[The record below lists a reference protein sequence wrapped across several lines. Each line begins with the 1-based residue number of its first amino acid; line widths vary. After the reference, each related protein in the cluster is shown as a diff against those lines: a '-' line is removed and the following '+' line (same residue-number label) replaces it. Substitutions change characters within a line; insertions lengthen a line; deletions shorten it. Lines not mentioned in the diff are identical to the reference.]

1 MRRRVLIAGL
11 FHETHTF
18 LTERTPWSAFSV
30 RRGTEFFAA
39 RGDGSPLAG
48 VLEIA
53 DERGWEVIPTIDARA
68 TPSGTVEDSVFE
80 QFWSEL
86 RATAEPALQ
95 QGLDGIYL
103 VLHGAMATATILDPE
118 GELIRRLRALPGG
131 YEVPIGGVLDL
142 HGNISRE
149 FAEATQS
156 FVAYRKNPHTDACEA
171 ARDGAR
177 LLDRVINS
185 DRWPVTLYAAPGIVW
200 PPTGVSTQDEPMRV
214 LEDLARE
221 IEREHPDIA
230 AVSVFASYSFADTPD
245 TGVSFLAVTFG
256 DPNEARRALQS
267 LCDEA
272 LRRREQGNVVPPS
285 LASVIPTIQAEVARG
300 ETPVLIVEPSDN
312 IGGGASGDITH
323 VFRALAAHGIG
334 NSAVIINDP
343 VAVAEVSSRPIGWR
357 GSLTFGGRSDSRFD
371 SPVTFD
377 VELLSVSDGQFT
389 LEDRHSHLASMC
401 GVQIDMGACV
411 VVRFVGQPFQADQS
425 GDTSVQRGTG
435 QPGMAD
441 LQGIRILLTSRKT
454 PPFDLAQLRS
464 QGITPE
470 LLSVIGVKAAVA
482 HRQAYDPI
490 AKHSHTV
497 NTLGP
502 CTSDLP
508 SLPFEHIRR
517 PVFPLDRS

>member
-1 MRRRVLIAGL
+1 MRHRVLIAGL

-30 RRGTEFFAA
+30 RRGDEFFQA

-48 VLEIA
+48 VLDIA
-53 DERGWEVIPTIDARA
+53 EERGWEVIPTIDARA
-68 TPSGTVEDSVFE
+68 TPSGTVEDGVFE

-86 RATAEPALQ
+86 RIIAESSLR

-103 VLHGAMATATILDPE
+103 VLHGAMATQCIRDPE
-118 GELIRRLRALPGG
+118 GELIRRLRALPRGN
-131 YEVPIGGVLDL
+131 EVPIGGVLDL

-149 FAEATQS
+149 FAEATQA

-177 LLDRVINS
+177 LLDRVMHS
-185 DRWPVTLYAAPGIVW
+185 DRWPVTLHAAPKIVW

-214 LEDLARE
+214 LEELARD
-221 IEREHPDIA
+221 IERQHSDIA

-245 TGVSFLAVTFG
+245 TGVSFMAVTFG
-256 DPNEARRALQS
+256 DPHEARCQLQS

-312 IGGGASGDITH
+312 IGGGAPGDLTH
-323 VFRALAAHGIG
+323 VLRALVENGLG
-334 NSAVIINDP
+334 NSAVVINDP
-343 VAVAEVSSRPIGWR
+343 IAVAEASSRPIGWH
-357 GSLTFGGRSDSRFD
+357 GPLTFGGRSDPRFD
-371 SPVTFD
+371 TPMTCEAEVLF
-377 VELLSVSDGQFT
+377 VSEGQFT

-401 GVQIDMGACV
+401 GVEIDMGACAV
-411 VVRFVGQPFQADQS
+411 VQHA
-425 GDTSVQRGTG
+425 
-435 QPGMAD
+435 
-441 LQGIRILLTSRKT
+441 GIRVLLTSRKT
-454 PPFDLAQLRS
+454 PPFDLGQLRS
-464 QGITPE
+464 QGIVPE
-470 LLSVIGVKAAVA
+470 SLSVIGVKAAVA

-502 CTSDLP
+502 CTSSLC
-508 SLPFEHIRR
+508 SLPFEQIRR
-517 PVFPLDRS
+517 PVYPLDPR